1 MEKND
6 SCLASEFNFCSE
18 FKQQIL
24 MEKLESKIQVVFFF
38 NFEFV
43 YGSTDSSFT
52 SFERSRSLYNYFTLT
67 KSFSDELIVWK
78 SWNQDFTHETKVS
91 ILDDY
96 MPTFE
101 LINPNEK
108 PWVLMILEIKIL
120 LILLIKIF
128 SIKKKKGRHLRQ
140 RT

>member
-1 MEKND
+1 MI
-6 SCLASEFNFCSE
+6 LALHLNLIFAQNLNNKFWWKSSNR
-18 FKQQIL
+18 K
-24 MEKLESKIQVVFFF
+24 SKFFFLF

-91 ILDDY
+91 ILDYY

-128 SIKKKKGRHLRQ
+128 SIKKKKGRYLRQ